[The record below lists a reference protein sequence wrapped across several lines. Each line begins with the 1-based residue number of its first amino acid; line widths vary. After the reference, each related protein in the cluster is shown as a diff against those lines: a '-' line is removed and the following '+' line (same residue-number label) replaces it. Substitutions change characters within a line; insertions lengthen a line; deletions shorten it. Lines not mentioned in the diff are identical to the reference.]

1 MSAGTKFAVGNIE
14 TDFDDIKSV
23 RNINASGIVT
33 ATGGFFGN
41 LTGTASTASFATTAF
56 TLNNRV
62 ESDFSVAT
70 AVTATNL
77 ADAAN
82 ITTGTISASRLTGDY
97 NINITGVAATASF
110 ATTAFTLN
118 NRVESDFNVAFA
130 QTAGIATYTSEW
142 IIAANGTS
150 DYRFTGPGFTGS
162 ENDPTIYL
170 TRGEQYKFT
179 NNLGAHP
186 FQIQRQFQNTGGT
199 AYNDGIVNNGVSNGT
214 LTWNVRMDAP
224 DILYYQCTSHTNMS
238 GKIYIVN
245 AGIASDV
252 NLFTTGIS
260 TLGGVKIESGI
271 ITATSGIVTYYGDGQ
286 YLENINP
293 GITSISIS
301 SNVENQSQYL
311 TYAVS
316 TGNTT
321 GLGVTTEGLVFN
333 PFTGR
338 MGIGQT
344 LPQAKL
350 DINVGTGLTALN
362 IEGSE
367 GQLFSITNNLTSG
380 SIFSVNDVSGIPS
393 IDVDA
398 DGTIQLAPFGSTEY
412 VGIGTTNPTQK
423 LDVNGNIR
431 LRGALYDN
439 SNGIGATNQVLTSTG
454 SGISWQDAAVSGVGI
469 QSGGTVI
476 GTGIT
481 TLNFVGAGNTFALN
495 GNTVDI
501 SIVTGDTTRTVNT
514 YTATSAQTT
523 FSATYNVGYVDVFL
537 NGVKLSENEYTA
549 TNGTSIVLDT
559 GASLNDIVE
568 VVGYSNI
575 NISGSTPDI
584 SPIMMGMIF

>member
-1 MSAGTKFAVGNIE
+1 M
-14 TDFDDIKSV
+14 
-23 RNINASGIVT
+23 
-33 ATGGFFGN
+33 
-41 LTGTASTASFATTAF
+41 
-56 TLNNRV
+56 
-62 ESDFSVAT
+62 
-70 AVTATNL
+70 
-77 ADAAN
+77 
-82 ITTGTISASRLTGDY
+82 
-97 NINITGVAATASF
+97 
-110 ATTAFTLN
+110 
-118 NRVESDFNVAFA
+118 
-130 QTAGIATYTSEW
+130 
-142 IIAANGTS
+142 
-150 DYRFTGPGFTGS
+150 
-162 ENDPTIYL
+162 
-170 TRGEQYKFT
+170 
-179 NNLGAHP
+179 GAHP
-186 FQIQRQFQNTGGT
+186 FEIRT
-199 AYNDGIVNNGVSNGT
+199 AINGSAYSDGIVNNGVSNGT
-214 LTWNVRMDAP
+214 LTWNVQMDAP
-224 DILYYQCTSHTNMS
+224 DILYYQCTSHAGMV

-252 NLFTTGIS
+252 NLYTTGIATIGS
-260 TLGGVKIESGI
+260 VQINAGI
-271 ITATSGIVTYYGDGQ
+271 ITATTGIITYYGDGQ
-286 YLENINP
+286 YLQN
-293 GITSISIS
+293 ITSSGGIS
-301 SNVENQSQYL
+301 SITIDNNTLDQSQYL

-338 MGIGQT
+338 VGIGQT

-380 SIFSVNDVSGIPS
+380 SIFSVSDVSGVPS
-393 IDVDA
+393 SDVDA

-439 SNGIGATNQVLTSTG
+439 SNDIGATNQVLTSTG

-481 TLNFVGAGNTFALN
+481 TLNFIGAGSTFAVN

-501 SIVTGDTTRTVNT
+501 SVSAGTTRTVST
-514 YTATSAQTT
+514 YTATSGQTT

-559 GASLNDIVE
+559 GASLDDIVE

-575 NISGSTPDI
+575 NIAGGSATPDI
-584 SPIMMGMIF
+584 SPVMMGMIF

>member
-1 MSAGTKFAVGNIE
+1 MG
-14 TDFDDIKSV
+14 
-23 RNINASGIVT
+23 
-33 ATGGFFGN
+33 
-41 LTGTASTASFATTAF
+41 
-56 TLNNRV
+56 
-62 ESDFSVAT
+62 
-70 AVTATNL
+70 
-77 ADAAN
+77 
-82 ITTGTISASRLTGDY
+82 
-97 NINITGVAATASF
+97 
-110 ATTAFTLN
+110 
-118 NRVESDFNVAFA
+118 
-130 QTAGIATYTSEW
+130 
-142 IIAANGTS
+142 
-150 DYRFTGPGFTGS
+150 
-162 ENDPTIYL
+162 
-170 TRGEQYKFT
+170 
-179 NNLGAHP
+179 
-186 FQIQRQFQNTGGT
+186 
-199 AYNDGIVNNGVSNGT
+199 
-214 LTWNVRMDAP
+214 
-224 DILYYQCTSHTNMS
+224 

-252 NLFTTGIS
+252 NLYTTGIATIGS
-260 TLGGVKIESGI
+260 VQINAGI
-271 ITATSGIVTYYGDGQ
+271 ITATTGIITYYGDGQ
-286 YLENINP
+286 YLQN
-293 GITSISIS
+293 ITSSGGIS
-301 SNVENQSQYL
+301 SITIANNTLDQSQYL

-380 SIFSVNDVSGIPS
+380 SIFSVSDVSGVPS

-439 SNGIGATNQVLTSTG
+439 SNGIGATSQVLTSTG

-481 TLNFVGAGNTFALN
+481 TLNFVGTGNTFAVNGTTVDISISAAVSGVGIQSGGTVIGTGITTLNFIGAGSTFAVN

-501 SIVTGDTTRTVNT
+501 SVSAGTTRTVST
-514 YTATSAQTT
+514 YTATSGQTT

-559 GASLNDIVE
+559 GASLDDIVE

-575 NISGSTPDI
+575 NIAGGSATPDI
-584 SPIMMGMIF
+584 SPVMMGMIF

>member
-1 MSAGTKFAVGNIE
+1 
-14 TDFDDIKSV
+14 
-23 RNINASGIVT
+23 
-33 ATGGFFGN
+33 
-41 LTGTASTASFATTAF
+41 
-56 TLNNRV
+56 
-62 ESDFSVAT
+62 
-70 AVTATNL
+70 
-77 ADAAN
+77 
-82 ITTGTISASRLTGDY
+82 
-97 NINITGVAATASF
+97 
-110 ATTAFTLN
+110 
-118 NRVESDFNVAFA
+118 
-130 QTAGIATYTSEW
+130 
-142 IIAANGTS
+142 
-150 DYRFTGPGFTGS
+150 
-162 ENDPTIYL
+162 
-170 TRGEQYKFT
+170 
-179 NNLGAHP
+179 
-186 FQIQRQFQNTGGT
+186 
-199 AYNDGIVNNGVSNGT
+199 
-214 LTWNVRMDAP
+214 MDAP

-575 NISGSTPDI
+575 NISDQLQI
-584 SPIMMGMIF
+584 